1 MFCFTNLLCLK
12 VNGLWNR
19 RASSLPFFPATAISK
34 IPEAYLWGCAHGGCL
49 TVALPATRE
58 TANQSKG
65 LLFCKAP
72 DKIFFQMLYL
82 KEASEGNLTFIIGN
96 LSLLGH
102 GFRGEVGSPIGSLC
116 CHVLSS
122 LPTDGSHLLQ
132 CPSSPADT
140 AGSAGLLSPDQGTH
154 LDGWR
159 GKKKIVSH
167 PKQKAIAACL
177 PPGSSVLFGVPASQR
192 TTPHGSTTKSL

>member
-65 LLFCKAP
+65 LLFCNAP
-72 DKIFFQMLYL
+72 DKIFFRCSLSKGGKWEKSYIYYRQSFPLRSWFQRRAGQPHRL
-82 KEASEGNLTFIIGN
+82 PVLPR
-96 LSLLGH
+96 SLLLAH
-102 GFRGEVGSPIGSLC
+102 WP
-116 CHVLSS
+116 
-122 LPTDGSHLLQ
+122 LP
-132 CPSSPADT
+132 PA
-140 AGSAGLLSPDQGTH
+140 AMPFQSCRYSWFCRLAEPRGTH
-154 LDGWR
+154 LDGMK
-159 GKKKIVSH
+159 GKKENS
-167 PKQKAIAACL
+167 
-177 PPGSSVLFGVPASQR
+177 
-192 TTPHGSTTKSL
+192 KSP